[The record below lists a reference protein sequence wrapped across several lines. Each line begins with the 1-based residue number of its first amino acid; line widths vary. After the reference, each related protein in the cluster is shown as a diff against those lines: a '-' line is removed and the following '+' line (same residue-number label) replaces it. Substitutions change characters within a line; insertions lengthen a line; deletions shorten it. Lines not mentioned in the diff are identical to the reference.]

1 VVEDEF
7 SLRELVKKILE
18 SQSTVFK
25 KGDIDVMS
33 SLPRELDVKQ
43 IQKIIP
49 HRYPFLLIDKIVEL
63 TPGKK
68 AIGIKNVSMSD
79 FYFQGHFPEHPIM
92 PGVLIIEALAQVG
105 GVVMLCVHENHGKIA
120 YLMSIDSAKFRQ
132 PVFPGDT
139 LRLEVEVVKSRSK
152 TGQCIGKAYVGS
164 RLICEAEV
172 KFAVVDGNNSEGK

>member
-1 VVEDEF
+1 MLTADEVLKLIPQQRPF
-7 SLRELVKKILE
+7 R
-18 SQSTVFK
+18 F
-25 KGDIDVMS
+25 IDR
-33 SLPRELDVKQ
+33 L
-43 IQKIIP
+43 
-49 HRYPFLLIDKIVEL
+49 VEL
-63 TPGKK
+63 NEARAVGEYTYR
-68 AIGIKNVSMSD
+68 ADES
-79 FYFQGHFPEHPIM
+79 FFAGHFPNRPVM